1 MQYEQELT
9 ERYQIL
15 EINLELI
22 QNANLNQEQKMMLQ
36 RFIETSFKESL
47 QISGEQKQLD
57 HLATITSCP
66 SSNGQQLAN

>member
-1 MQYEQELT
+1 MPPEYERELT

-22 QNANLNQEQKMMLQ
+22 QNANLNHEQKMMLQ

-57 HLATITSCP
+57 HLATITNSV
-66 SSNGQQLAN
+66 SSHGQQ